1 MKKLEI
7 QCEIEELDKL
17 WEEEREQQ
25 MRKYDPILG
34 LSLEERRRL
43 QQEVTDE
50 MDDDCEK
57 KLNKKNKAKAGIEE
71 E

>member
-1 MKKLEI
+1 
-7 QCEIEELDKL
+7 
-17 WEEEREQQ
+17 

-43 QQEVTDE
+43 QQEVIDE